1 MSAVTQTSVTPALR
15 IIEFEIPIGLPLLNE
30 LPGSSAGWREMT
42 AVASIYGAAACVVI
56 AIMAAACWLAMVV
69 MDVGDL
75 Q

>member
-1 MSAVTQTSVTPALR
+1 MMAA
-15 IIEFEIPIGLPLLNE
+15 I
-30 LPGSSAGWREMT
+30 
-42 AVASIYGAAACVVI
+42 ASIYGAAACVVI